1 MKTAK
6 RIANVPPY
14 LFARLDEK
22 KAALK
27 ARGVD
32 LVDLGIGD
40 PDQPTPSYIIKEMDR
55 ALADPQNHN
64 YPPYDGT
71 DQFRR
76 AVADWYKKRFD
87 VALDPAKEVVALIGS
102 KEGIAHIFMGFIDPG
117 DAALIPDPAYPV
129 YKTMTILL
137 GGEPFPMPLTSEND
151 FLPVLSAIPDKVA
164 ARSKMLFLNYPN
176 NPTGAVASLDF
187 FKEAVAFA
195 KKYDLLICHDMAYSE
210 VAFDGFVPP
219 SILEVPGAGDVAV
232 EFHSLSKTFNMT
244 GWRLGMA
251 VGNAKAIEALRVIKT
266 NIDSGAFK
274 AIQQAG
280 AFALT
285 HSTDFTA
292 KMNAVYQKRRDALV
306 DGLNSLGW
314 KLAKPKATFYIWIP
328 VPKGE
333 TSESFAAKMLEDVQV
348 VVVPGNGYGT
358 YGEGYVR
365 AAITA
370 TEDRIKEAIR
380 RMKDRGVAFSS

>member
-1 MKTAK
+1 MKTAN

-27 ARGVD
+27 ARGID

-55 ALADPQNHN
+55 ALADPANHN

-76 AVADWYKKRFD
+76 AVADWYKKRFN
-87 VALDPAKEVVALIGS
+87 VALDPGKEVVALIGS

-117 DAALIPDPAYPV
+117 DVALIPDPAYPV

-137 GGEPFPMPLTSEND
+137 GGDPYVLPLTAEND
-151 FLPVLSAIPDKVA
+151 FLPVLSAIPDKIA
-164 ARSKMLFLNYPN
+164 ASAKLMFLNYPN
-176 NPTGAVASLDF
+176 NPTGAVTTLDF

-195 KKYDLLICHDMAYSE
+195 KKHDLLICHDLAYSE
-210 VAFDGFVPP
+210 VAFDGFIPP
-219 SILEVPGAGDVAV
+219 SILEVPGAKDVAV

-251 VGNAKAIEALRVIKT
+251 VGNAQALQALRVIKT

-274 AIQQAG
+274 AVQQAG
-280 AFALT
+280 AFALDQP
-285 HSTDFTA
+285 TDFTE
-292 KMNAVYQKRRDALV
+292 KMNAMYQPRRDALV

-314 KLAKPKATFYIWIP
+314 ELAKPKATFYIWIP
-328 VPKGE
+328 VPQGE
-333 TSESFAAKMLEDVQV
+333 TSESFAGKMLEDVQV
-348 VVVPGNGYGT
+348 VVVPGNGYGQ

-365 AAITA
+365 AAIT
-370 TEDRIKEAIR
+370 TTVDRIKEAIR
-380 RMKDRGVAFSS
+380 RMRDKKIAFS

>member
-6 RIANVPPY
+6 RIANIPPY

-22 KAALK
+22 KAALISK
-27 ARGVD
+27 GID
-32 LVDLGIGD
+32 LIDLGIGD
-40 PDQPTPSYIIKEMDR
+40 PDQPTPPYIIKEMDR
-55 ALADPQNHN
+55 ALADPQNYN

-71 DQFRR
+71 DQFRE
-76 AVADWYKKRFD
+76 AVANWYKKRFG
-87 VALDPAKEVVALIGS
+87 VGLDPVKEVVALIGS
-102 KEGIAHIFMGFIDPG
+102 KEGIAHIFIGFIDPG
-117 DAALIPDPAYPV
+117 DIALIPDPAYPV
-129 YKTMTILL
+129 YKTMTILT
-137 GGEPFPMPLTSEND
+137 GGEPYLVPLTAGRN
-151 FLPVLSAIPDKVA
+151 FLPDLAAIPDKIA
-164 ARSKMLFLNYPN
+164 SRAKLLFLNYPN
-176 NPTGAVASLDF
+176 NPTGAVATLDL

-195 KKYDLLICHDMAYSE
+195 KKYDLLICHDLAYSE

-219 SILEVPGAGDVAV
+219 SILEVPGAKDVAV

-244 GWRLGMA
+244 GWRIGMA
-251 VGNAKAIEALRVIKT
+251 VGNAGALQALRVIKT
-266 NIDSGAFK
+266 NIDSGVFK

-285 HSTDFTA
+285 QSTDFTQ
-292 KMNAVYQKRRDALV
+292 KMNEVYQKRRDALV

-314 KLAKPKATFYIWIP
+314 KLARPKATFYVWIP

-333 TSESFAAKMLEDVQV
+333 TSESFASKMLEDVNII
-348 VVVPGNGYGT
+348 VVPGNGYGQ

-380 RMKDRGVAFSS
+380 RMREKSLEFA